1 MSTPR
6 TSIAFHTMGCKT
18 NFSETSTISSEMLSH
33 GYKKV
38 SYKDKADIYVLN
50 TCISIHPFDLFMDRN
65 NFQKFAFE

>member
-50 TCISIHPFDLFMDRN
+50 TCSV
-65 NFQKFAFE
+65 KAGFAKLHIVKKANHEKN